1 MIDMGFLIGSGSRN
15 DRWQCWSKELS
26 MFWPIIWNAGKNHLE
41 IRYLT
46 REMCNELDQLNIVKN
61 QGLQM
66 SKDIFKSA
74 LMSTCARERST
85 EKKPCVEWCIMIS
98 QARFSLSH
106 VDKQQA
112 KK

>member
-1 MIDMGFLIGSGSRN
+1 
-15 DRWQCWSKELS
+15 
-26 MFWPIIWNAGKNHLE
+26 
-41 IRYLT
+41 
-46 REMCNELDQLNIVKN
+46 MCSELDQLNIVKN

-74 LMSTCARERST
+74 LMSTCTRERSA
-85 EKKPCVEWCIMIS
+85 EKKPCVEWWIMIS
-98 QARFSLSH
+98 QARSSLSH